1 MGVLDHLHVVRYL
14 DVALLE
20 RPEVKEAG
28 EAVAVRR
35 AYRGP
40 FGAVEDA
47 LELHEEALLVLQPW
61 FALVRHRR
69 HRRHYARAPVLS
81 TLSMPEISIFCTST
95 PISREFEAASTVH
108 EPECETL
115 KFQPRTR
122 SRCLSL
128 SPSSTWC
135 ASISTTQHNTLF
147 DNDAAM
153 STHQVGLVLL
163 GSCQPKAVI
172 RDLQQVAEQSPY
184 QQSPWVPQPT
194 TRRDK
199 HKTQCASNEPAR
211 RARGTAPT
219 DQRGLGVATEHE
231 PPNARLLLVLSQ
243 RQTPIELLVCRE
255 PEIMVHRPAD
265 L

>member
-135 ASISTTQHNTLF
+135 ASISTAQHNTTQHALRQRRC
-147 DNDAAM
+147 NVDAPSRAC
-153 STHQVGLVLL
+153 SSRFVPAESRHSRPAASRGTVAVSAIAL
-163 GSCQPKAVI
+163 GA
-172 RDLQQVAEQSPY
+172 AANH
-184 QQSPWVPQPT
+184 T
-194 TRRDK
+194 TR
-199 HKTQCASNEPAR
+199 QA
-211 RARGTAPT
+211 
-219 DQRGLGVATEHE
+219 
-231 PPNARLLLVLSQ
+231 
-243 RQTPIELLVCRE
+243 
-255 PEIMVHRPAD
+255 
-265 L
+265 